1 VTNAEQDASG
11 AAVARTG
18 RAAAAEVTAPVDAA
32 TRAAAALAA
41 SSGGPPFLA
50 RLAGSAALEVSGPDA
65 APFLHGQLAND
76 VSGLRPGE
84 TNRSLLLNHKG
95 HALAEAQVF
104 RLEERRLLLVVDD
117 GLLDRVA
124 ETLERHVVFDEVELR
139 RVPAAAVTLQ
149 GSGAAATL
157 WTALGGAAAPADGAF
172 AALRHGGDQVLA
184 YPTRRSEAGGFDLVA
199 LGAPDAGA
207 LAAALAGAGA
217 VDAGDAGLDAARVA
231 AGVASAGREGGEGV
245 LPQEAGLDRFVSFR
259 KGCYLG
265 QEIMARIAARGAVR
279 RGLRRLE
286 LSAEPRG
293 RDVEAGGR
301 VVGRLGT
308 VARFPDGGL
317 RALAVLRAEVEEG
330 AAVSV
335 GGVPGRV
342 AP

>member
-1 VTNAEQDASG
+1 MTNAEQDASG

-18 RAAAAEVTAPVDAA
+18 RTAAAEGADAA

-172 AALRHGGDQVLA
+172 AVLRHGGDQVLA